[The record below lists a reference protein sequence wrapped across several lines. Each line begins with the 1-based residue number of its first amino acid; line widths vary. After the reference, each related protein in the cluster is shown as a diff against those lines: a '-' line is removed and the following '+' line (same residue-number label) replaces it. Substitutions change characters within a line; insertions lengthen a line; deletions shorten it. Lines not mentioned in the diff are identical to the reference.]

1 MSVLLSFQLTNK
13 RYINIKIIHI
23 FIMEITKFH
32 VIAALFV
39 YKIKTIKLL
48 KVKSLKIRVI
58 VKFQMQKM
66 VNAQF

>member
-1 MSVLLSFQLTNK
+1 
-13 RYINIKIIHI
+13 
-23 FIMEITKFH
+23 MEITKFH

-39 YKIKTIKLL
+39 YTIKTTKLL
-48 KVKSLKIRVI
+48 KVKSVKIRVI